1 VRDPWAPER
10 VVNMKYN
17 VNAKSEHDLRWLQ
30 ESGDFRNRV
39 ELCLLVGFLK
49 RDEAFLGGFT

>member
-1 VRDPWAPER
+1 
-10 VVNMKYN
+10 MKYN